1 MDLFLADSPTYN
13 IIVRGNGSGLFGF
26 DEGTIGYAISFYDF
40 GELEII
46 KLNRWMSHKSSLLRS
61 YLNLPVYII
70 YFREYSEVS
79 LFVQICGRLV
89 KIQTK

>member
-46 KLNRWMSHKSSLLRS
+46 KLYSWMSHKSSLLRS
-61 YLNLPVYII
+61 YLNLPVYFISVNI
-70 YFREYSEVS
+70 LKFLCLFRSVE
-79 LFVQICGRLV
+79 G
-89 KIQTK
+89 